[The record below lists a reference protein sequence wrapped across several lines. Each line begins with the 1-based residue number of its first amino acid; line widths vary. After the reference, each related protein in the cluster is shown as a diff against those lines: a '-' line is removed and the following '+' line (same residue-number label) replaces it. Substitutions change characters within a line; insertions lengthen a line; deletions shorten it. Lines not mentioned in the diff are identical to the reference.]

1 MAKLL
6 IVDDEELL
14 VKGLAKSLEN
24 EGYEIITAYD
34 GKSAWEKFEADNP
47 DLIILDIMLPG
58 IDGLTLCRSI
68 RAKSGTPVIMLT
80 ARGDAVDKIVGLE
93 MGADDYIAK
102 PFNVR
107 ELSARIKAVL
117 RRSLRKAETEKNIK
131 RGNLTIDTA
140 KRRVFYNDSSLEL
153 TGKEFDLLL
162 TLADSPGRV
171 FTREKLLEMIWGY
184 DYIGEDRT
192 VDVHI
197 RRLREKVE
205 ADPGRPVH
213 ILTKWGLGYYF
224 NDEE

>member
-6 IVDDEELL
+6 IVDDQELL
-14 VKGLAKSLEN
+14 VKGLVRSLES
-24 EGYEIITAYD
+24 EGYKIITAYD
-34 GKSAWEKFEADNP
+34 GESAWEKFEVEDP

-58 IDGLTLCRSI
+58 IDGLTLCRKI
-68 RAKSGTPVIMLT
+68 RAKAETPVIMLT
-80 ARGDAVDKIVGLE
+80 ARGDDVDKIVGLE

-117 RRSLRKAETEKNIK
+117 RRSFRKTDIQKTIK
-131 RGNLTIDTA
+131 RGNLTIETI
-140 KRRVFYNDSSLEL
+140 KRRVIVKDTIIEL

-162 TLADSPGRV
+162 TLAESPGRV
-171 FTREKLLEMIWGY
+171 FTREKLLELVWGY
-184 DYIGEDRT
+184 DYLGEDRT

-197 RRLREKVE
+197 RRLREKIE
-205 ADPGRPVH
+205 GDSGRPVH

>member
-14 VKGLAKSLEN
+14 VKGLSASLKS

-34 GKSAWEKFEADNP
+34 GKTAWEKFEADNP
-47 DLIILDIMLPG
+47 DLIILDLMLPE

-68 RAKSGTPVIMLT
+68 RAQSETSVIMLT
-80 ARGDAVDKIVGLE
+80 ARGDDVDKIVGLE

-107 ELSARIKAVL
+107 ELLARIKAVL
-117 RRSLRKAETEKNIK
+117 RRSSRKAETERNIK
-131 RGNLTIDTA
+131 RGNLTIDIE
-140 KRRVFYNDSSLEL
+140 KRRVLINGTAVEV

-162 TLADSPGRV
+162 TLAGSPGRV
-171 FTREKLLEMIWGY
+171 FTREKLLEMVWGY
-184 DYIGEDRT
+184 DYLGEDRT

-197 RRLREKVE
+197 RRLREKIE
-205 ADPGRPVH
+205 ANPGRPEH